1 MEFASVS
8 VRRSTSI
15 VMFVLMMSASLEAM
29 AEAGTT
35 SSASLA
41 KVKRERVTCNSRRS
55 RCFMRYVTC
64 PVECPQVKPKDPKA
78 KACYLDCYTP
88 KCEAVCRKRKPNCS
102 GMGAA
107 CYDPR
112 FVGGDNIVFYFHGRS
127 EEHYAL
133 VSDTDL
139 QVNARF
145 IGLRPVGRSR
155 DFTWIQALGLL
166 FGPHTFTL
174 EAARAETWSDD
185 IDRLRFSYDGTSVT
199 LPESLDS
206 EWSSPGDEI
215 KLERTASKN
224 SVTLIVQEA
233 LELYVSVVPIT
244 EEDDRIHSYGIPRND
259 SFAHL
264 EVQFRFFGL
273 SPRVD
278 GVLGRTYR
286 ADFENPAKPGV
297 EMAVVGGED
306 RYRTSSLLSSDC
318 AACVFAPGD
327 DKEVSFLRQYA
338 MLSCTSGVADGIGM
352 VCRK

>member
-1 MEFASVS
+1 
-8 VRRSTSI
+8 
-15 VMFVLMMSASLEAM
+15 M

-199 LPESLDS
+199 LPESPDS

-273 SPRVD
+273 SQRVD